1 MAKDIRQMFNDM
13 NEGIAQAQSESPE
26 TVGAF
31 FNLLNVSEHNGP
43 LDVKT
48 KELIALAVSV
58 YCRCEYCIIGH
69 CRSAY
74 EAGATR
80 AEILDAATTVIA
92 YGGGPSFAY
101 ISATLMAALDEF
113 EHEFE

>member
-1 MAKDIRQMFNDM
+1 MAKDVRKMFNEM
-13 NEGIAQAQSESPE
+13 NEGIAQAQNEAPE
-26 TVGAF
+26 VVGAF
-31 FNLLNVSEHNGP
+31 FNLLHTSETNGP

-74 EAGATR
+74 QAGATR
-80 AEILDAATTVIA
+80 EEILDAATTVIA

-101 ISATLMAALDEF
+101 ISATLMACLDEF
-113 EHEFE
+113 AND